1 MPRAGMG
8 VAALALLFAWGFA
21 EATVF
26 FVVVDVAVSWIA
38 LRRGLK
44 QGLAAAVAAAAGAL
58 AGVALL
64 YAWAA
69 REPAAGLALVDAVP
83 FVTAEL
89 IQGMRADLAGRGI
102 LAVLVAG
109 VTGVPIKIAAALAPG
124 LGIGPAAFLIAGA
137 AQRLARF
144 AAVALMAAVLARLL
158 RARLSERSLVALWA
172 AFWIL
177 FYALYWAVLV

>member
-26 FVVVDVAVSWIA
+26 FVVADVAVSWIA
-38 LRRGLK
+38 LRRGVK
-44 QGLAAAVAAAAGAL
+44 PGLGAAVTAAAGAVL
-58 AGVALL
+58 GIALL

-69 REPAAGLALVDAVP
+69 REPAAALALVDAVP
-83 FVTAEL
+83 FVTDEL
-89 IQGMRADLAGRGI
+89 IEAMRADLREQGVA
-102 LAVLVAG
+102 AVLIAG

-124 LGIGPAAFLIAGA
+124 VGIAPAPFLLA
-137 AQRLARF
+137 AAVQRLARF
-144 AAVALMAAVLARLL
+144 ASVALLAHLLARAL
-158 RARLSERSLVALWA
+158 RRGVTERGVLALWA

-177 FYALYWAVLV
+177 FYALYWTVLT

>member
-89 IQGMRADLAGRGI
+89 IQGMRADLAERGVV
-102 LAVLVAG
+102 AVFAAAA
-109 VTGVPIKIAAALAPG
+109 TGVPIKIAAALAPG
-124 LGIGPAAFLIAGA
+124 AGIAPAPFLLA
-137 AQRLARF
+137 AAVQRLGRF
-144 AAVALMAAVLARLL
+144 AAVALLAAVLVRFL
-158 RARLSERSLVALWA
+158 RRRLSERTLLALWA

-177 FYALYWAVLV
+177 FYALYWTVLV